1 MRLSKQLNRI
11 IGMILL
17 FTTSFVIY
25 TSIAQKGGK
34 QKTPQELKL
43 DSIVNASI
51 QKNETFIVK
60 RVGQLKQAEKKCDSL
75 CEVVTELKQEINE
88 KTNTD
93 DDGVDVGGANLLP
106 ISKDKGH

>member
-1 MRLSKQLNRI
+1 MQSSKQLNRI
-11 IGMILL
+11 MGLVLL
-17 FTTSFVIY
+17 LTTSFILY
-25 TSIAQKGGK
+25 TAIAQKSK
-34 QKTPQELKL
+34 TQKTPQELQL
-43 DSIVNASI
+43 DSIINASI

-75 CEVVTELKQEINE
+75 TQVVTELKQEINE

-106 ISKDKGH
+106 ISKDKGN

>member
-1 MRLSKQLNRI
+1 MQLSKQLNRI
-11 IGMILL
+11 LAMILL
-17 FTTSFVIY
+17 FITSFIIY

-60 RVGQLKQAEKKCDSL
+60 RVGQLKEAEKKCDSL
-75 CEVVTELKQEINE
+75 TQVVTELKQEINE
-88 KTNTD
+88 KTNND

-106 ISKDKGH
+106 ISKDKGN

>member
-11 IGMILL
+11 LAMILL
-17 FTTSFVIY
+17 FITSFIIY

-51 QKNETFIVK
+51 QKNEKFIVK
-60 RVGQLKQAEKKCDSL
+60 RVGQLKEAEKKCDSL
-75 CEVVTELKQEINE
+75 TQVVTELKQEINE

-106 ISKDKGH
+106 ISKDKGN

>member
-1 MRLSKQLNRI
+1 MQSLTQLNRI
-11 IGMILL
+11 IAIVLL
-17 FTTSFVIY
+17 LTTSFIIY
-25 TSIAQKGGK
+25 TSIAQKGVK

-60 RVGQLKQAEKKCDSL
+60 RVKQLKEAEKKCDSL
-75 CEVVTELKQEINE
+75 TQVVTELKQEINE
-88 KTNTD
+88 KPNND

-106 ISKDKGH
+106 ISKDKGN

>member
-1 MRLSKQLNRI
+1 MQLNKI
-11 IGMILL
+11 IGLVLIL
-17 FTTSFVIY
+17 TTAFVIY
-25 TSIAQKGGK
+25 TAIAQKSK
-34 QKTPQELKL
+34 PQKTPQELRL

-51 QKNETFIVK
+51 SKNETFIVK

-75 CEVVTELKQEINE
+75 TQVVTELKQEINE

-106 ISKDKGH
+106 ISKDKGN

>member
-1 MRLSKQLNRI
+1 MQSSKQLNRI
-11 IGMILL
+11 MGLVLL
-17 FTTSFVIY
+17 LTTSFILY
-25 TSIAQKGGK
+25 TAIAQKSK
-34 QKTPQELKL
+34 PQKTTQELHL
-43 DSIVNASI
+43 DSVINASI

-75 CEVVTELKQEINE
+75 TQVVTELKQEINE

-106 ISKDKGH
+106 ISKDKGN